1 MKRSRVDLSAVADW
15 HNLIS
20 AFGRAAAGCR
30 GNPAAERFRDNLDA
44 NLQQLQQ
51 EILEGNVRVGEM
63 TSFCIR
69 DPKTR
74 IIHAPCFRERVLHH
88 ALIAHVGPVLDRTL
102 VDDTFACRKG
112 KGTLAAVQR
121 CQHHL
126 RRFSWYVQIDI
137 RSFFANI
144 DHRILVTLLLRKFKD
159 PGLLALMEQL
169 IFSYRAEP
177 GKGLPIGALTSQHF
191 ANYYL
196 AGLDRLLL
204 ESIGVRGLVRY
215 MDDLLW
221 CCDSKEQA
229 RRSLQEVCLF
239 LAETLKLAVKE
250 PPRIGQSRCGTL
262 FCGFRVLPGCLLLSR
277 RRKRRYIERRRYW
290 ENRYAQGKISV
301 EKLQAGY
308 AAILGMTVHADALVW
323 RREQLRRKPTT
334 KLLEEV

>member
-1 MKRSRVDLSAVADW
+1 
-15 HNLIS
+15 
-20 AFGRAAAGCR
+20 
-30 GNPAAERFRDNLDA
+30 
-44 NLQQLQQ
+44 
-51 EILEGNVRVGEM
+51 
-63 TSFCIR
+63 
-69 DPKTR
+69 
-74 IIHAPCFRERVLHH
+74 
-88 ALIAHVGPVLDRTL
+88 

-126 RRFSWYVQIDI
+126 RRFPWYVQIDI

-144 DHRILVTLLLRKFKD
+144 DQRILLDLLVRKFKN
-159 PGLLALMEQL
+159 PGLLALLEKI
-169 IFSYRAEP
+169 IFSYRTEP

-229 RRSLQEVCLF
+229 RKSLQEVRIF
-239 LAETLKLAVKE
+239 LAAQLQLAVKE
-250 PPRIGQSRCGTL
+250 PPGIGRSDNGTL

-277 RRKRRYIERRRYW
+277 RRKRRYRERRQYW
-290 ENRYAQGKISV
+290 EDQYSQRKISIG
-301 EKLQAGY
+301 KLQAGY
-308 AAILGMTVHADALVW
+308 AAVLGMTMHADAVVW
-323 RREQLRRKPTT
+323 RREQLRRKPLA

>member
-1 MKRSRVDLSAVADW
+1 MKRSRVDLAAVADW
-15 HNLIS
+15 HNLAS

-30 GNPAAERFRDNLDA
+30 GNSAAERFRDDLDA
-44 NLQQLQQ
+44 NLHQMQQ
-51 EILEGNVRVGEM
+51 EVMQGNVRVGAM

-88 ALIAHVGPVLDRTL
+88 ALIAHVGPILDRSL

-126 RRFSWYVQIDI
+126 RRFPWFVQIDI
-137 RSFFANI
+137 RSFFAAI
-144 DHRILVTLLLRKFKD
+144 DHEILLSLLSRKFKN
-159 PGLLALMEQL
+159 PELLKLLERI
-169 IFSYRAEP
+169 IFFFSTES

-204 ESIGVRGLVRY
+204 EAIGVRGMVRY

-221 CCDSKEQA
+221 CCDSKEEA
-229 RRSLQEVCLF
+229 RKSLHEVRIF
-239 LAETLKLAVKE
+239 LADTLQLAFKE
-250 PPRIGQSRCGTL
+250 PVRIGRNVHGTL
-262 FCGFRVLPGCLLLSR
+262 FCGLRVLPGCLLLSR
-277 RRKRRYIERRRYW
+277 RRKRRYSERRQYW
-290 ENRYAQGKISV
+290 ENQYAQGKISRG
-301 EKLQAGY
+301 KLQAGY
-308 AAILGMTVHADALVW
+308 AAVLGMTMHTDAIGW
-323 RREQLRRKPTT
+323 RRAQLRRKPVA

>member
-1 MKRSRVDLSAVADW
+1 MKRSRVELSAVADW

-30 GNPAAERFRDNLDA
+30 GNPAAERFRDDLDA

-88 ALIAHVGPVLDRTL
+88 ALIAHVGPVLDRAL

-126 RRFSWYVQIDI
+126 RRFPWFVQIDI
-137 RSFFANI
+137 RSFFAAI
-144 DHRILVTLLLRKFKD
+144 DHEILLSLLSRKFKNSE
-159 PGLLALMEQL
+159 LLKLLERI
-169 IFSYRAEP
+169 IFSFSTES

-204 ESIGVRGLVRY
+204 EAIGVRGMVRY

-229 RRSLQEVCLF
+229 RQSLQEVCLF
-239 LAETLKLAVKE
+239 LVETLKLAVKE
-250 PPRIGQSRCGTL
+250 PPRIGQSRSGTL

-290 ENRYAQGKISV
+290 EKRYVQGKISMG
-301 EKLQAGY
+301 KLQAGY
-308 AAILGMTVHADALVW
+308 AAILGMTMHADAVVW
-323 RREQLRRKPTT
+323 RREQLRRRPVA

>member
-1 MKRSRVDLSAVADW
+1 MKRSRVDLAAVADW
-15 HNLIS
+15 HNLAS

-30 GNPAAERFRDNLDA
+30 GNSAAERFRDDLDA
-44 NLQQLQQ
+44 NLHQMQQ
-51 EILEGNVRVGEM
+51 EIMQGNVRVGAM

-69 DPKTR
+69 DPKIR

-88 ALIAHVGPVLDRTL
+88 ALIAHVGPILDRAL

-126 RRFSWYVQIDI
+126 RRFSWFVQIDI
-137 RSFFANI
+137 RSFFAAI
-144 DHRILVTLLLRKFKD
+144 DHEILLSLLSRKFKN
-159 PGLLALMEQL
+159 PELLKLLEWI
-169 IFSYRAEP
+169 IFSFSTEP

-204 ESIGVRGLVRY
+204 EAIGVRGMVRY

-221 CCDSKEQA
+221 CCDSKEEA
-229 RRSLQEVCLF
+229 RKSLHEVLIF
-239 LAETLKLAVKE
+239 LANTLRLAFKE
-250 PPRIGQSRCGTL
+250 PVHIGRSVHGTL
-262 FCGFRVLPGCLLLSR
+262 FCGLRVLPGCLLLSR
-277 RRKRRYIERRRYW
+277 RRKRRYSERRQYW
-290 ENRYAQGKISV
+290 ENQYAQGKISIG
-301 EKLQAGY
+301 KLQAGY
-308 AAILGMTVHADALVW
+308 AAVLGMTMHTDAIGW
-323 RREQLRRKPTT
+323 RRAQLRRKPIA